1 MPALHPLIKSL
12 ARAYGRTAAASLVLA
27 GPVFAQT
34 TGGSAP
40 DDKLQRVEVTGSSI
54 KRIDA
59 ETSLPV
65 QILKR
70 EDIAR
75 TGVSS
80 TEDLIKTISAL
91 SSSGALNSNAGGSG
105 YTGGN
110 IATISLRGLTG
121 ARTLVLVNGRRMSV
135 YGGGSSGAAGSSVD
149 INNIPLSAIER
160 VEILKDGASAIYGSD
175 AIAGV
180 VNFILV
186 KDFTGVEA
194 TAGYG
199 QPWRGGNGKEMKASV
214 FGGLGKMADQGFNIM
229 AGVDAQK
236 TDPIFGADRDYA
248 RRINVNEKNEVLST
262 ITFPANVF
270 VYGTGAL
277 KTISLSDCG
286 PVSQVSPFRPTTCR
300 FDNSP
305 FVSIQ
310 PKSEKANLL
319 LNGKLRLATDIE
331 GYLETGF
338 GQTKTTTTTQPVPLS
353 SYGNSLA
360 ANNPYNPVFKNLLAT
375 NYPTL
380 NTTPLSRTFGTNTPG
395 IFLLPTTSPY
405 YPTAW
410 ANANGFT
417 GLPLGLSYRDLADGP
432 RQTLDTAD
440 NTRVALGAKGLFANW
455 DFDTAILYTESKVKE
470 TLLSGYAQYS
480 KSLPIFNS
488 GIINPFG
495 PTTDPAALDAVRAA
509 EFYGESFNS
518 KTSQIGVDIRASRDL
533 FALPAGM
540 AQAALGAEFRREKF
554 AYTPSLA
561 LQQGDVV
568 GIGGSTFPITAQR
581 KVASAFAELSIP
593 ILPKLDAD
601 VAVRFDKYQTVG
613 STTNPKA
620 SVRWQ
625 PADNVLLRASAG
637 TGFRAPSLTDL
648 YTPQGSS
655 VTANGTRD
663 PIRCP
668 DLATGSPTDCNF
680 QFTTVTGGNPQLKPE
695 KSESYTFGLVF
706 EPFKD
711 FSIGLDAFRIVL
723 KDAIVPGGLSY
734 TYFLANAARAN
745 QYSGFIVRGPAD
757 GNASGVGPITAILQ
771 TNANLFKTKVEG
783 MDVDLKWTQRL
794 AGGDK
799 LITSLNGTYLGKYDV
814 QGPDGSYSSYLDQ
827 ALTASGGGVVLRW
840 KHVAN
845 ITYETGPWSGTLT
858 QNFQKAYVDVLG
870 NFAPA
875 GSTPRMVAE
884 YQTFDAQG
892 SYSGFKN
899 LKLTLGLK
907 NLIDTNPPYTNNTS
921 NFLGGYD
928 SSYADVRGRF
938 VYGSVSYRFN

>member
-1 MPALHPLIKSL
+1 M
-12 ARAYGRTAAASLVLA
+12 
-27 GPVFAQT
+27 
-34 TGGSAP
+34 
-40 DDKLQRVEVTGSSI
+40 
-54 KRIDA
+54 
-59 ETSLPV
+59 
-65 QILKR
+65 
-70 EDIAR
+70 
-75 TGVSS
+75 
-80 TEDLIKTISAL
+80 
-91 SSSGALNSNAGGSG
+91 
-105 YTGGN
+105 
-110 IATISLRGLTG
+110 
-121 ARTLVLVNGRRMSV
+121 
-135 YGGGSSGAAGSSVD
+135 
-149 INNIPLSAIER
+149 
-160 VEILKDGASAIYGSD
+160 
-175 AIAGV
+175 
-180 VNFILV
+180 
-186 KDFTGVEA
+186 
-194 TAGYG
+194 
-199 QPWRGGNGKEMKASV
+199 
-214 FGGLGKMADQGFNIM
+214 
-229 AGVDAQK
+229 
-236 TDPIFGADRDYA
+236 
-248 RRINVNEKNEVLST
+248 
-262 ITFPANVF
+262 
-270 VYGTGAL
+270 
-277 KTISLSDCG
+277 
-286 PVSQVSPFRPTTCR
+286 
-300 FDNSP
+300 
-305 FVSIQ
+305 
-310 PKSEKANLL
+310 
-319 LNGKLRLATDIE
+319 
-331 GYLETGF
+331 
-338 GQTKTTTTTQPVPLS
+338 
-353 SYGNSLA
+353 
-360 ANNPYNPVFKNLLAT
+360 
-375 NYPTL
+375 
-380 NTTPLSRTFGTNTPG
+380 
-395 IFLLPTTSPY
+395 
-405 YPTAW
+405 
-410 ANANGFT
+410 
-417 GLPLGLSYRDLADGP
+417 
-432 RQTLDTAD
+432 
-440 NTRVALGAKGLFANW
+440 
-455 DFDTAILYTESKVKE
+455 
-470 TLLSGYAQYS
+470 
-480 KSLPIFNS
+480 
-488 GIINPFG
+488 
-495 PTTDPAALDAVRAA
+495 
-509 EFYGESFNS
+509 
-518 KTSQIGVDIRASRDL
+518 
-533 FALPAGM
+533 
-540 AQAALGAEFRREKF
+540 
-554 AYTPSLA
+554 
-561 LQQGDVV
+561 V

-870 NFAPA
+870 NFAPV

-899 LKLTLGLK
+899 LKLTLCLK
-907 NLIDTNPPYTNNTS
+907 KCL
-921 NFLGGYD
+921 
-928 SSYADVRGRF
+928 
-938 VYGSVSYRFN
+938 